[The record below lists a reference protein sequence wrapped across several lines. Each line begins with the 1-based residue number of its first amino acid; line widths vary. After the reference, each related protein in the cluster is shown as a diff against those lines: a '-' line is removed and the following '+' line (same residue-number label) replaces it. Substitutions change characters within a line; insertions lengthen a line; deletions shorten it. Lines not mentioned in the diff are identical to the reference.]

1 MKRACITTDLWSMVK
16 VWKVFKWPM
25 PKSCAKTKNSTR
37 VHRSRIHKRSCNFLH
52 WSHHHSIGNQ
62 SALVPSST
70 SKLWESVF
78 HLVYAEKRERNL
90 SLYDLLIPM
99 PMSLTTAALLMLRKS
114 FELNVSPAQYS
125 FKRNYS
131 GTFRFV
137 RWPKDIESS
146 SKLVGI
152 AGLKNSSLLGD
163 PQSPA
168 RQHSLSLTVAFKGVY
183 HLFT

>member
-1 MKRACITTDLWSMVK
+1 
-16 VWKVFKWPM
+16 
-25 PKSCAKTKNSTR
+25 
-37 VHRSRIHKRSCNFLH
+37 
-52 WSHHHSIGNQ
+52 
-62 SALVPSST
+62 
-70 SKLWESVF
+70 
-78 HLVYAEKRERNL
+78 
-90 SLYDLLIPM
+90 
-99 PMSLTTAALLMLRKS
+99 MSLTAAALLMLRKS

-146 SKLVGI
+146 SKLDGI

-168 RQHSLSLTVAFKGVY
+168 RQHSLSLTIAFKGVY

>member
-1 MKRACITTDLWSMVK
+1 M
-16 VWKVFKWPM
+16 
-25 PKSCAKTKNSTR
+25 
-37 VHRSRIHKRSCNFLH
+37 
-52 WSHHHSIGNQ
+52 
-62 SALVPSST
+62 
-70 SKLWESVF
+70 
-78 HLVYAEKRERNL
+78 YAEKRERNL
-90 SLYDLLIPM
+90 FLYDLLIPM

-146 SKLVGI
+146 SKLVEI

-163 PQSPA
+163 PQSPS
-168 RQHSLSLTVAFKGVY
+168 RQHSLSLTIAFKGVY

>member
-1 MKRACITTDLWSMVK
+1 MKRACITTDLWSIVK

-25 PKSCAKTKNSTR
+25 PKSRAANSTR

-152 AGLKNSSLLGD
+152 VGLKNSSLLGD

-168 RQHSLSLTVAFKGVY
+168 RQHSLSLTIAFKGVY